1 MGVMD
6 DKNYSS
12 SEDYIIIIIS
22 SEQKVVYKDQSRKQS
37 REHFKMG
44 TKLDLIRN
52 APRWI
57 SGGFFLPL
65 GSPGNIE

>member
-22 SEQKVVYKDQSRKQS
+22 SEQKVVYKD
-37 REHFKMG
+37 
-44 TKLDLIRN
+44 
-52 APRWI
+52 
-57 SGGFFLPL
+57 
-65 GSPGNIE
+65 